1 MLFIDRK
8 GIIMVNE
15 IENNIKIFG
24 LSGSKNLIEK
34 IKEKS
39 NFHVGDIETIRFA
52 DGEIMVKL
60 NESVRGNDVVLVQST
75 NNPVNEKFME
85 LLIAIDAC
93 KRASAK
99 TINVIIPYFAYSRQD
114 RKSKPREPIT
124 FKLIANML
132 QTAGATRVL
141 TWDIHSP
148 QTQGFFDIPFD
159 SLEANWLL
167 LNEFI
172 NKTKIRE
179 FSIVA
184 PDYGSI
190 KRSRD
195 ISQELGLPLV
205 IVDKRRPRPNE
216 VEISNIL
223 GNCKD
228 QDCVIIDDMIDT
240 GGTML
245 ACSKL
250 LKDKGAKSVSILVTH
265 ALFNNNAISK
275 FDDAIKKGIIN
286 NIIVTDTIEREK
298 LDFIIVTSI
307 DDFLIQIV
315 NIFSGNA
322 NSMSEVIMTYKNN
335 IKEKLH
341 SIIKKN

>member
-1 MLFIDRK
+1 MINK
-8 GIIMVNE
+8 E
-15 IENNIKIFG
+15 ENNIKIFG
-24 LSGSKNLIEK
+24 LSGSKNLIKK
-34 IKEKS
+34 IQEKS
-39 NFHVGDIETIRFA
+39 DFNIGEIETIKFA

-60 NESVRGNDVVLVQST
+60 NESVRGNDVVLIQST

-132 QTAGATRVL
+132 ETAGATRIL
-141 TWDIHSP
+141 TFDIHSP

-172 NKTKIRE
+172 NKTKIKE

-195 ISQELGLPLV
+195 ISQELGMPLV

-223 GNCKD
+223 GDCKN
-228 QDCVIIDDMIDT
+228 QDCVIVDDMIDT

-250 LKDKGAKSVSILVTH
+250 LKDKGAKSVSVLVTH
-265 ALFNNNAISK
+265 ALFNNDALAK
-275 FDDAIKKGIIN
+275 FEDAVKKGIIN
-286 NIIVTDTIEREK
+286 NIIVSDTIERQK
-298 LDFIIVTSI
+298 LSFINVTSI
-307 DDFLIQIV
+307 DDFLIQIIK
-315 NIFSGNA
+315 IFSGSA
-322 NSMSEVIMTYKNN
+322 NSMSEVIMSYKSN
-335 IKEKLH
+335 IKNKLH
-341 SIIKKN
+341 QIIKKN